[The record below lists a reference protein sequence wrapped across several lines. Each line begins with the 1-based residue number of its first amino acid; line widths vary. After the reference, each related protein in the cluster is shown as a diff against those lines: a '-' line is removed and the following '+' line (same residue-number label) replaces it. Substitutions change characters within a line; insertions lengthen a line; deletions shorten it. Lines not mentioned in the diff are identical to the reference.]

1 MHLTHVGGLGSRCIC
16 LMPEIGDFMAKLL
29 LTPWIQGEQE
39 TMAACEIQSHSIQ
52 GMWRAMLGTLAS
64 GAHHQGVKHYLPGCW
79 LFLDVPDEQTEVF
92 ILLKPKQGMNP
103 THDHRAKV

>member
-52 GMWRAMLGTLAS
+52 GMWRAMLEMLAS
-64 GAHHQGVKHYLPGCW
+64 DACTSSRGKTLSTSELVVPGC
-79 LFLDVPDEQTEVF
+79 
-92 ILLKPKQGMNP
+92 
-103 THDHRAKV
+103 A